1 MTSENSKIIF
11 HTNCLPDTDYFK
23 QTRVLAGDRFY
34 INRIAPE
41 AKAWDRNLKEPIK
54 MSDFFR
60 LLILLK
66 FGGIYSDLDLI
77 FIKPHAEFYTLN
89 VTSIAIESSVSL
101 ANGFMITP
109 PKSKIMLRW
118 LLEYKKFDNFHMG
131 TFSVLKIWSL
141 WQKFPD
147 EINAVQ
153 NIFVR
158 PNWREIDLLVDY
170 FNWQKSHNVHLS
182 LRFVAGKM
190 KFPTVEEKHKFLTN
204 VTDIDCLENSLG
216 EILRYTVYGHERLC

>member
-1 MTSENSKIIF
+1 
-11 HTNCLPDTDYFK
+11 
-23 QTRVLAGDRFY
+23 
-34 INRIAPE
+34 
-41 AKAWDRNLKEPIK
+41 
-54 MSDFFR
+54 
-60 LLILLK
+60 
-66 FGGIYSDLDLI
+66 
-77 FIKPHAEFYTLN
+77 
-89 VTSIAIESSVSL
+89 
-101 ANGFMITP
+101 
-109 PKSKIMLRW
+109 
-118 LLEYKKFDNFHMG
+118 MG

-216 EILRYTVYGHERLC
+216 EILRYTVYGHERLCWVNIDFLIFFLFVWMTRSPWQYLVSNPHVISWPTRLYCFVKINRKAYTSITSTLYFFLKFMKIWPISSSRLLLDHRVQTCSYC